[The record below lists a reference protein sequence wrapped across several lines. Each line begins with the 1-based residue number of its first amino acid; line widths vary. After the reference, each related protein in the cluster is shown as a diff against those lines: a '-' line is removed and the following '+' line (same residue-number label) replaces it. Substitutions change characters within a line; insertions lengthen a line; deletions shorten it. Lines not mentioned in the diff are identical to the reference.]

1 MPKVIRSRNLVSVG
15 EVEIPDQVTLEVDT
29 TPADAGGVN
38 ESPEAPSV
46 PQPNY
51 EQEQRRAEEQ
61 FRSQLK
67 QMQLQAEE
75 AAKKILMQA
84 GEEREQLL
92 QKAQSDADL
101 IRTQAREEAYQA
113 AVQEKRQK
121 IDGLL
126 ASMETL
132 LQQMQKQQQQYFSQ
146 YEKALPDLAL
156 EIAAKIMEDAIQAD
170 PLVMKPLVQRAVA
183 QVKEAEWLE
192 IQVSQQLP
200 ELVRQLQEELPEW
213 TDIRHTDVLGNLGE
227 PGACVV
233 HTPQGVI
240 DASVSTQL
248 QNLKKQLQ
256 AAVRN

>member
-15 EVEIPDQVTLEVDT
+15 EVEIPDQVILEVDT
-29 TPADAGGVN
+29 TPADADGVN

-46 PQPNY
+46 PQPDY
-51 EQEQRRAEEQ
+51 EQEQRRAEER
-61 FRSQLK
+61 FRSQLE

-84 GEEREQLL
+84 REEREQLL

-132 LQQMQKQQQQYFSQ
+132 LQQMQKQQN
-146 YEKALPDLAL
+146 LA
-156 EIAAKIMEDAIQAD
+156 
-170 PLVMKPLVQRAVA
+170 
-183 QVKEAEWLE
+183 
-192 IQVSQQLP
+192 QQLW
-200 ELVRQLQEELPEW
+200 L
-213 TDIRHTDVLGNLGE
+213 
-227 PGACVV
+227 
-233 HTPQGVI
+233 
-240 DASVSTQL
+240 S
-248 QNLKKQLQ
+248 
-256 AAVRN
+256 